1 MPKGIPNS
9 AAMYGIFTRPWGYE
23 VSVMRNGTRHYRQ
36 FGRASYGGAEQA
48 LAHAQDWRDA
58 IVRQHPPIA
67 RRARAEQPRANNSTG
82 APGVYSRVAPD
93 GRVRAW
99 LAKTYIAEDQIL
111 QTYFSVDGADRA
123 AHAAALA
130 ERARQLAQMTGLAHV
145 HPAEEAIRRETDAAP
160 RARTARLSRAEIVRR
175 NNSSGTSGVQFKSPR
190 PDHPGLLDGDHL
202 HRRARH
208 RQQGLLGEDP
218 WRAGGQAARDRRA
231 RDAARAQA
239 AARRR
244 GAGVLMAARA
254 CRAGPAGT
262 AGAVLP

>member
-190 PDHPGLLDGDHL
+190 PDHPGYWMAITFIAGRGTVSKAFSVKTHGEQAAKRLAIAERETQLALKRQLDGAEL
-202 HRRARH
+202 AS
-208 RQQGLLGEDP
+208 
-218 WRAGGQAARDRRA
+218 
-231 RDAARAQA
+231 
-239 AARRR
+239 
-244 GAGVLMAARA
+244 
-254 CRAGPAGT
+254 
-262 AGAVLP
+262 